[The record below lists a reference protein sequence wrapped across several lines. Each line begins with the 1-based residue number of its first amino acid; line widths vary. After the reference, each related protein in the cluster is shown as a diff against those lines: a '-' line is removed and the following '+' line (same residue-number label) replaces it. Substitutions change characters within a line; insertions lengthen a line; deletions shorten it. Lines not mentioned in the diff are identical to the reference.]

1 MYSLD
6 STVGEVVSET
16 VPVVGLTWIWRLVGA
31 EQPHFLS
38 SFVIAVLIF
47 GSRLRAS
54 DRGVG
59 VGLVE

>member
-6 STVGEVVSET
+6 STVGGVVRET

-31 EQPHFLS
+31 EQPHFFS
-38 SFVIAVLIF
+38 SFVMAIPIF
-47 GSRLRAS
+47 GSRFRAS

-59 VGLVE
+59 IGLV